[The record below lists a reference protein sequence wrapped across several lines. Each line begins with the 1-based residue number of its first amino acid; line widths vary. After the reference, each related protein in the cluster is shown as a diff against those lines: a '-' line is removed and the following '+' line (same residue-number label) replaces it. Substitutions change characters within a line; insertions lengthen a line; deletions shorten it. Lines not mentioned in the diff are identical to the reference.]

1 MPAKNIKS
9 VHQRITIGYWLTQS
23 IDKLAING
31 IHNPRLDCLV
41 MMEDVTKKNKSHLL
55 ANLNTELTKD
65 QQVQLG
71 KMLDRRFNRE
81 PLAYI
86 RGYKEFYGI
95 NFQVNPDVLIPRPE
109 TEDIIDIIEQLALS
123 PKATILDVGT
133 GSGNIA
139 ITIAARNPQLQV
151 SATDISSK
159 ALQTAKRNAKLH
171 NVRIN
176 FMHSDLLN
184 NVDGQFDVIVA
195 NLPYVSK
202 QIPIKPELKR
212 EPSTAIFA
220 EQDGLDLI
228 LKLIDQIYAKNI
240 LANSGWLII
249 ESHSHQHQ
257 KIADYCSKLGL
268 KLRQTA
274 NLIQAFQLTM

>member
-31 IHNPRLDCLV
+31 IRNPRLDCLV

-86 RGYKEFYGI
+86 RGFKEFYGI

-109 TEDIIDIIEQLALS
+109 TEDIIDIIENIKLA
-123 PKATILDVGT
+123 PDATILDVGT

-139 ITIAARNPQLQV
+139 ITIASRNKLLRV

-159 ALQTAKRNAKLH
+159 ALQTAKINAKL
-171 NVRIN
+171 NNAKID
-176 FMHSDLLN
+176 FIQSDLLK

-202 QIPIKPELKR
+202 RIPTEPELKL

-257 KIADYCSKLGL
+257 EIADYCSRFGL
-268 KLRQTA
+268 KLRQTT